1 MSQTVSRTIKVTS
14 IAALL
19 GMSAVL
25 SGCAPIIVGGAAA
38 TTALIATD
46 RRTVGEQVSDKEINL
61 KVDNEMQVKFGP
73 TARINASSYD
83 GVVLLTGDAF
93 SEKIRGEAAALTA
106 AVPQVKSVINRLYV
120 GPVAS
125 FSQITSDTWLA
136 SKVKTTLLTTEGIPY
151 GAVVVTVERDDVYLQ
166 GLVTQAEAD
175 KIAKTAAGVSGVKE
189 VFTLFDIMTPEQVRA
204 LQASQ
209 TAGSGLPPSNP
220 TPTGTGNAGNTSGNT
235 NAPATG
241 NSMSDAPPAG
251 QPVVTPVAPPSNPQ
265 GRPL

>member
-1 MSQTVSRTIKVTS
+1 MSQTVSRAIKVTG
-14 IAALL
+14 IAAILSV
-19 GMSAVL
+19 SAAL
-25 SGCAPIIVGGAAA
+25 SGCAPVLIGGAAA
-38 TTALIATD
+38 TTAMVATD

-61 KVDNEMQVKFGP
+61 KVDNDLQVKFGP

-125 FSQITSDTWLA
+125 FSQITSDTWLS

-151 GAVVVTVERDDVYLQ
+151 GAVVVTVERNDVYLQ
-166 GLVTQAEAD
+166 GLVTQAESN
-175 KIAKTAAGVSGVKE
+175 KIAQTVAGVSGVKE
-189 VFTLFDIMTPEQVRA
+189 VFTLFDVMTPEQARA
-204 LQASQ
+204 MQEAR
-209 TAGSGLPPSNP
+209 TAGSGLPASNP
-220 TPTGTGNAGNTSGNT
+220 TPTGVNTAGSSVEGGASASSG
-235 NAPATG
+235 
-241 NSMSDAPPAG
+241 SMNEAPPAG
-251 QPVVTPVAPPSNPQ
+251 QPVITPVAPPSNAQ